1 MHKICQ
7 NNLINLLKIAL
18 GVALAAFAPAQILQA
33 QQSILGTNLIV
44 NGDAEA
50 GSAGTGLGNVVA
62 SIPGWTGTGHP
73 NVLPYGLTGLVLL
86 TSPAP
91 PTHGFNYFAS
101 GPSTVGLTS
110 TLTQVIDV
118 SSGAAVISA
127 GNIKYTLAGW
137 LGITNFGGAPPTVN
151 VAFQNANGQ
160 TFSTATLTLPGA
172 LANSLFLQ
180 QQMGLVP
187 AGTSRITV
195 TLTVVTQC
203 ENAATCGYG
212 VADSLSLTLST
223 LGTDPASL
231 LGANL
236 VTNGGAEAGTGIPNP
251 GIAPNV
257 PGWSTDSGASVSPY
271 GGYTGFIKATDPG
284 PSDRGT
290 NLFYGGPVAGNSHM
304 YQDIDVTAA
313 SSLID
318 TGQVQFELSAWLGA
332 LAGHQSAML
341 TCTFYDWTGKTL
353 APPTQ
358 LGPFGVSVT
367 SLTEQSQLAN
377 LPAGTRVVHIALTF
391 HFGENAADT
400 GGSLADDIS
409 FIIGQLGAPI
419 VIPGGIVPV
428 YSSVGTIQAG
438 SWISIYGTGLAS
450 SAALWN
456 GDFPTQL
463 GGTTVTIGGK
473 AAYLWFVSLTQIN
486 AQAPDDIGTG
496 SVPVVVT
503 TSAGTSTSTVIV
515 SQYAPSFSLFNGK
528 YAAAI
533 VPTTTPGNSGNGY
546 DVIGP
551 AGAFSFP
558 SRPVKAGETVLLYG
572 VGFGPT
578 TQPAPAGS
586 AFSGAAP
593 CITLPTVTI
602 GGVSAEVSFAGIVEA
617 GLYQFNVIV
626 PNAGSGDKALSASV
640 GGVLTPSNVFITLQ

>member
-1 MHKICQ
+1 MKKTYR
-7 NNLINLLKIAL
+7 NTLLK
-18 GVALAAFAPAQILQA
+18 LAVCAAVSAFAPSPEAHA
-33 QQSILGTNLIV
+33 QQSILGVNLIV

-50 GSAGTGLGNVVA
+50 GSAGTDLQNVVT
-62 SIPGWTGTGHP
+62 SIPGWTSGGHP
-73 NVLPYGLTGLVLL
+73 NVLPYGLTGLVQL

-91 PTHGFNYFAS
+91 PTHGFNYFVS
-101 GPSTVGLTS
+101 GLSGTS

-118 SSGAAVISA
+118 SSGASAIGA
-127 GNIKYTLAGW
+127 GNIKYTLSGW
-137 LGITNFGGAPPTVN
+137 LGITNFGGGPPTVS
-151 VAFQNANGQ
+151 ADFQNANGQ
-160 TFSTATLTLPGA
+160 TFSSAKLSLPGA
-172 LANSLFLQ
+172 LANSLFAQ
-180 QQMGLVP
+180 RQIGLVP
-187 AGTSRITV
+187 IGTTRITV
-195 TLTVVTQC
+195 TLTLTTQC

-212 VADSLSLTLST
+212 AADSLSLMLST
-223 LGTDPASL
+223 LGTDPASI
-231 LGANL
+231 LGSNL
-236 VTNGGAEAGTGIPNP
+236 VMNSGAEAGAGVPNP

-257 PGWSTDSGASVSPY
+257 PGWSTDSGASVAPY
-271 GGYTGFIKATDPG
+271 GSTGFIKATDPG

-313 SSLID
+313 ASLID

-341 TCTFYDWTGKTL
+341 TCTFSDWSGKQL
-353 APPTQ
+353 APATQ

-367 SLTEQSQLAN
+367 GLTEQSQLAS

-391 HFGENAADT
+391 HFGINNADT

-409 FIIGQLGAPI
+409 FIIGKLGAPI

-428 YSSVGTIQAG
+428 YSSAGTIQAG
-438 SWISIYGTGLAS
+438 SWISIYGTGLAA
-450 SAALWN
+450 SATQWN

-463 GGTTVTIGGK
+463 GGTTVTIAGK
-473 AAYLWFVSLTQIN
+473 AAYLWFVSSTQIN

-496 SVPVVVT
+496 SVPVLVT
-503 TSAGTSTSTVIV
+503 TSAGSATSTVIV

-533 VPTTTPGNSGNGY
+533 VPTTAPGNSGNGY

-558 SRPVKAGETVLLYG
+558 SRPVKAGETILLYG

-578 TQPAPAGS
+578 MQPVPAG
-586 AFSGAAP
+586 AVFSGAAQ
-593 CITLPTVTI
+593 CVALPAVTI
-602 GGVSAEVSFAGIVEA
+602 GGVSAKVTFAGIVEA
-617 GLYQFNVIV
+617 GLYQFNVVV

-640 GGVLTPSNVFITLQ
+640 GGVTTPANVFITLQ